1 MRLGFIGTGKIASS
15 VIIGICNSN
24 IKYKQIF
31 ISPRNKKIALGL
43 KKKFKKVTISKTN
56 QEIIDNS
63 DWIFLSV
70 TPSVGKKIIKDLKF
84 RTNQKVIS
92 FISTITLSQL
102 KKMIKNL
109 KFKKNKK
116 LIIFI
121 STITLSQLKKMI
133 KKKIDIVRAI
143 PLPPISLREG
153 PVPIC
158 PPNKKVKAFFDKLGS
173 TVEIKNEK
181 LSINFWST
189 SGMMASYYNMLNTM
203 SVWLNK
209 RGVKK
214 LDAQKYVTSLFL
226 ALSKD
231 AVINSN
237 KDLKL
242 LVKDSQTSKGLNEQ
256 GLKEMTKKDVYKSLT
271 STLNSIYKRLDK

>member
-15 VIIGICNSN
+15 VITGICNSSIIYEN
-24 IKYKQIF
+24 II
-31 ISPRNKKIALGL
+31 ISPRNRKIANNLKKRFKKIKIA
-43 KKKFKKVTISKTN
+43 KNN
-56 QEIIDNS
+56 QEIINNS
-63 DWIFLSV
+63 DWVFLSV
-70 TPSVGKKIIKDLKF
+70 TPTVGEKIIKDLKF
-84 RTNQKVIS
+84 RSNQKVIS

-102 KKMIKNL
+102 KKMIK
-109 KFKKNKK
+109 KKV
-116 LIIFI
+116 
-121 STITLSQLKKMI
+121 
-133 KKKIDIVRAI
+133 DIVRAI
-143 PLPPISLREG
+143 PLPPISLKEG

-189 SGMMASYYNMLNTM
+189 SGLMASYYNMLDTI

-231 AVINSN
+231 AVINST

-242 LVKDSQTSKGLNEQ
+242 LIKESQTPKGLNEQ
-256 GLKEMTKKDVYKSLT
+256 GLKEMIKKDVYKSVV
-271 STLNSIYKRLDK
+271 STLNSIHKRLDK